1 MLSEGTGYNGLSK
14 SILADEYVA
23 FIVQHFYDKTGIK
36 SNLKYQKIIEDEYT
50 RKNENRLRLLRREFE
65 GTNRNANINNRENI
79 KDSRSKG
86 NNIQR
91 GISSGFRQRDS
102 GEEGQGRE
110 INKKNIT
117 NEREISLP
125 LHNIIKEGE
134 IDYEQL
140 KEITGRITSGN
151 ATITRL
157 NKEEEQGRSRGGR
170 TAVEA
175 TILLA
180 ADERANSQAF
190 SEQESW
196 QIAEHQEKVL
206 KEYAKHK
213 KIWLKEEDI
222 QKQSTNR
229 ELNGAESHVYSF
241 NVDGE
246 RYVIKVVDYHVMNE
260 TPQDFIDNRISLHN
274 HLFEE
279 TPYELIGFTENEDGF
294 AFVVKQPYIQGS
306 ELETLEK
313 YVKLKEY
320 LNEYMKEKLG
330 NFNSLMVRLKE
341 IS

>member
-1 MLSEGTGYNGLSK
+1 M
-14 SILADEYVA
+14 
-23 FIVQHFYDKTGIK
+23 F
-36 SNLKYQKIIEDEYT
+36 
-50 RKNENRLRLLRREFE
+50 ENRY
-65 GTNRNANINNRENI
+65 
-79 KDSRSKG
+79 
-86 NNIQR
+86 
-91 GISSGFRQRDS
+91 
-102 GEEGQGRE
+102 
-110 INKKNIT
+110 
-117 NEREISLP
+117 EREILLP

-157 NKEEEQGRSRGGR
+157 NRQEEQGRSRGGR

-222 QKQSTNR
+222 EKQSTNR
-229 ELNGAESHVYSF
+229 EPNGAESHVYSF

-246 RYVIKVVDYHVMNE
+246 RYVIKVVNYLVMNE
-260 TPQDFIDNRISLHN
+260 TPQDFLDNRISLHN
-274 HLFEE
+274 YLFKG
-279 TPYELIGFTENEDGF
+279 TSYELIGFTENEDGF

-313 YVKLKEY
+313 DAKQKES

-330 NFNSLMVRLKE
+330 NFNSLMVRLKVMPPMPSLFVLS
-341 IS
+341 IFQFLDGTIKRKLAAKV